1 MGHFSLLLHTITSE
15 QPCAEG
21 CAPTVVIPRG
31 QRGQRVNA
39 FVLSGNRT
47 AISTNFPVLIS
58 ECFPR
63 PAPKPI
69 LRQPHLVKFGIP
81 GPVGLVPKSR
91 GLVHWR
97 GLINPPVQRVE
108 KSNQLLNGLWR
119 QIEGAQPKS
128 LQMVTTAMKLK
139 DTYSLEGKL

>member
-1 MGHFSLLLHTITSE
+1 M
-15 QPCAEG
+15 
-21 CAPTVVIPRG
+21 VIPRG
-31 QRGQRVNA
+31 QLGQRVNA

-47 AISTNFPVLIS
+47 AVSTNSPVLIS
-58 ECFPR
+58 ERFPPIP

-97 GLINPPVQRVE
+97 GLIDPPVQRVE
-108 KSNQLLNGLWR
+108 KSDQFLNGLWR
-119 QIEGAQPKS
+119 QIEGAQTP
-128 LQMVTTAMKLK
+128 
-139 DTYSLEGKL
+139 